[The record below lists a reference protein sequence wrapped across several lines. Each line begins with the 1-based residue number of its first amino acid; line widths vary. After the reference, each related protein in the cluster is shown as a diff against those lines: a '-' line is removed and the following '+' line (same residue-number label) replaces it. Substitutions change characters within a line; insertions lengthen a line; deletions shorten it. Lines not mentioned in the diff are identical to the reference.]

1 MIITYGDV
9 SQFADMHWY
18 MVELRSERT
27 IESTLRRLGHSLAA
41 IFCES
46 PIEVFI
52 PIAAR
57 GLGVFELTTANCLFV
72 RSPNFR
78 KLLRLKTITGVAG
91 LVTLGGTNHPSKA
104 IQVEDSFVQDN
115 IRLAEVNFSN
125 RAQTIGVDSFVR
137 ILDGD
142 LRDWCGTV
150 LDLYDGIAIVRIE
163 VKTKVML
170 VETPVRNLLDMSH
183 IPEHLRVF
191 YYSELVGI
199 LDAEGLGGLVEEDIH
214 CEDNAFNTEDG
225 LAAPPPAKHGRQQ
238 TVTALVKRLITTGTH
253 DPFMIGKKVLAALKD
268 RSLRQPK
275 NLAIVHGVI
284 KGHLIEDY
292 FRKVDPSVVNYHDV
306 VRIFGLQYK
315 FSVKDLARLESGAKA
330 PVKKKPLKKAKKK
343 TTRRAATKPLKK
355 QIKKNKRPL
364 KKAATT
370 SKVFRKKAVKKKPIT
385 KKLGQLPMKW
395 KIA

>member
-1 MIITYGDV
+1 
-9 SQFADMHWY
+9 
-18 MVELRSERT
+18 
-27 IESTLRRLGHSLAA
+27 
-41 IFCES
+41 
-46 PIEVFI
+46 
-52 PIAAR
+52 
-57 GLGVFELTTANCLFV
+57 LGVFELTTANCLFV

-115 IRLAEVNFSN
+115 IRLAEANFTN

-238 TVTALVKRLITTGTH
+238 TVTALV
-253 DPFMIGKKVLAALKD
+253 
-268 RSLRQPK
+268 
-275 NLAIVHGVI
+275 
-284 KGHLIEDY
+284 
-292 FRKVDPSVVNYHDV
+292 
-306 VRIFGLQYK
+306 
-315 FSVKDLARLESGAKA
+315 
-330 PVKKKPLKKAKKK
+330 
-343 TTRRAATKPLKK
+343 
-355 QIKKNKRPL
+355 
-364 KKAATT
+364 
-370 SKVFRKKAVKKKPIT
+370 
-385 KKLGQLPMKW
+385 
-395 KIA
+395 